1 MQIRKTGLA
10 VLLITLSLPVVSVA
24 QQPGQWLVA
33 PYLWAS
39 DVGWD
44 LAARG
49 DGNLAF
55 SDLMNK
61 IDGAGL
67 VRVEYARNKIGFTFD
82 YVGMSLSDGRRFT
95 TPGNIL
101 PIDVSVRAN
110 LDLTVFETGVFYRP
124 SGTDHGLDIIGG
136 IRYTDADSNLIVTPA
151 NTQPQRYDTGDSFTD
166 IFVGARYLYRINEAW
181 DVSVRGD
188 YGFGGSDGALNLL
201 AGVGWRSRG
210 AFGMSLAY
218 KHQSFE
224 FDQRVDGEPAR
235 SEFDF
240 TGPALGFLFRF

>member
-1 MQIRKTGLA
+1 MKLSKLGLA
-10 VLLITLSLPVVSVA
+10 VLLLAATLPNPSNA

-44 LAARG
+44 ISSRG
-49 DGNLAF
+49 DGAVAF
-55 SDLMNK
+55 SDIVDKL
-61 IDGAGL
+61 DGAGL

-82 YVGMSLSDGRRFT
+82 YVGMSLSDGRRLS
-95 TPGNIL
+95 TPGPL
-101 PIDVSVRAN
+101 PVDIDVRAG

-124 SGTDHGLDIIGG
+124 SATDNGVDIIGG

-151 NTQPQRYDTGDSFTD
+151 NTQPQRFDTGDSFTD
-166 IFVGARYLYRINEAW
+166 IFVGARYLHRINETW
-181 DVSVRGD
+181 DLSVRGD
-188 YGFGGSDGALNLL
+188 YGFGGSDGALNFL

-210 AFGMSLAY
+210 SFGMSLVY
-218 KHQSFE
+218 KYQSFE
-224 FDQRVDGEPAR
+224 FDERVDGEPVT

>member
-1 MQIRKTGLA
+1 MSISKAGLVA
-10 VLLITLSLPVVSVA
+10 LLVALALPGLSAA

-44 LAARG
+44 LSARG
-49 DGNLAF
+49 DGTVAF
-55 SDLMNK
+55 SDLVDK

-67 VRVEYARNKIGFTFD
+67 IRVEYTRNKIGFTFD
-82 YVGMSLSDGRRFT
+82 YVGMSLSDGRRFS
-95 TPGNIL
+95 TPGPL
-101 PIDVSVRAN
+101 PVDINVRA
-110 LDLTVFETGVFYRP
+110 DIDMTVFESGVFYRP
-124 SGTDHGLDIIGG
+124 SARDHGVDIIGG
-136 IRYTDADSNLIVTPA
+136 IRYTDTDTALIVTPA
-151 NTQPQRYDTGDSFTD
+151 NTQPQRFDTGDSFTD

-210 AFGMSLAY
+210 AFGMSLVY

-224 FDQRVDGEPAR
+224 FDERVDGEPTT